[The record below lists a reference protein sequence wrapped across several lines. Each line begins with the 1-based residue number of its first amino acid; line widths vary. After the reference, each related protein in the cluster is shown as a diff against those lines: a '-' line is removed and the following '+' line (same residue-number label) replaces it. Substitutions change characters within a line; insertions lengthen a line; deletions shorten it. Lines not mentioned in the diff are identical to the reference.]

1 MSTLCILSYFIFKG
15 TQCGGDL
22 LTILHRSKQK
32 YKEVAEF
39 VGSRRTVRLKKK
51 TRKDCTQVCLIP
63 KFTGLTVRLFAS
75 CHVGGKKWDSAGGR
89 ELCSA
94 PSCSYVSCMFQKD
107 SRVCPRRQ
115 GPDLCCQP
123 VAPAH
128 SSSVFSLINIRTHNS
143 PLGWEGQR
151 A

>member
-51 TRKDCTQVCLIP
+51 NTQRLHTGLLDSKVYRLNHEVVLLPAMLVGRSGILQEGENCVLLHHVHTYPACSRRIPGSVQGDKDQISAASLWLQPTQVPCFL
-63 KFTGLTVRLFAS
+63 L
-75 CHVGGKKWDSAGGR
+75 
-89 ELCSA
+89 
-94 PSCSYVSCMFQKD
+94 
-107 SRVCPRRQ
+107 
-115 GPDLCCQP
+115 
-123 VAPAH
+123 
-128 SSSVFSLINIRTHNS
+128 
-143 PLGWEGQR
+143 
-151 A
+151 